1 MDDALVRA
9 YKARYGDAIELRGGG
24 GGVDLSLLAEGTEL
38 EGSSVLAEVGDSDD
52 GGGGGGDPIFQLLVL
67 WRYGGVWMDMDS
79 LLTRDLTPLLE
90 TRIRDT
96 VGV

>member
-9 YKARYGDAIELRGGG
+9 YKARYGDVIELRGGG
-24 GGVDLSLLAEGTEL
+24 GGVDLSLLAEGAEL

-52 GGGGGGDPIFQLLVL
+52 GGGGGDPMFQLLVL
-67 WRYGGVWMDMDS
+67 WRYGGVWVDMDS